1 MPTIDFPTAA
11 NRVSDRLE
19 SWEDQAQN
27 ALETPLNWIRKN
39 PWPALAG
46 VVALGFWWATRTP
59 SAAESVPQA
68 PESPEKA

>member
-39 PWPALAG
+39 PWPAFAG

-59 SAAESVPQA
+59 RKAESA
-68 PESPEKA
+68 PPGTREP